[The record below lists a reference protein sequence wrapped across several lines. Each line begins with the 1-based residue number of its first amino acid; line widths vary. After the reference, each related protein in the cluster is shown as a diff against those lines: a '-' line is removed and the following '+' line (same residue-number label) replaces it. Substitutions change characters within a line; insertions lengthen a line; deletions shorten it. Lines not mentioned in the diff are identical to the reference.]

1 MNQIIIS
8 GRLVDNVAERASK
21 SGIQFVSFKIAWNK
35 RVRGE
40 EKAIFFDVTAFGQA
54 AEFAKK
60 NFKKGS
66 PVEVVGELDVS
77 TNTKNDVKYTNLRI
91 TATTVGFY
99 GFPMRK
105 KDEEQDTAYGEE

>member
-8 GRLVDNVAERASK
+8 GRLVDNVAERTSK

-40 EKAIFFDVTAFGQA
+40 EKAIFFDVTAFGQT

-99 GFPMRK
+99 GFPMKK

>member
-8 GRLVDNVAERASK
+8 GRLVDNVAERTSK
-21 SGIQFVSFKIAWNK
+21 NGVDFVSFKMAWNK
-35 RVRGE
+35 KVKSE

-99 GFPMRK
+99 GFPMKK
-105 KDEEQDTAYGEE
+105 KDDEQGEAE